1 MKNMGSQSEILF
13 HGILDVQKIPVGWTT
28 FFFLAL
34 KFGRNSYKKPPCE
47 ISMVPYLLNPKLV
60 SISDF
65 HFNSKLKTVQMKLMK
80 ASSKP
85 SACLPYLLVS
95 PAWLSRDLNR
105 LSSLLQRQLP
115 SFTQCTHVISICG
128 GWGSG
133 LWWWWLY
140 DDFDDQSTLT
150 LQQWLCWRFLRD
162 MVFLT
167 SYVKL
172 WKCSLTI
179 GILLGCCLFC
189 RRLCICPWLHWKIYC
204 YLFYLVFKAK
214 IWLASDLGTGGSTKT
229 DEFSE
234 KIAV

>member
-1 MKNMGSQSEILF
+1 MKNAYQLLSKILF
-13 HGILDVQKIPVGWTT
+13 HEILDVQKILVGWTT

-34 KFGRNSYKKPPCE
+34 KFGRNSYKKTPCE

-95 PAWLSRDLNR
+95 LAWLSRDLNR

-115 SFTQCTHVISICG
+115 SFTQCTHVISIWG

-150 LQQWLCWRFLRD
+150 LQQCLCWRFLLD
-162 MVFLT
+162 VVFPT
-167 SYVKL
+167 S
-172 WKCSLTI
+172 
-179 GILLGCCLFC
+179 
-189 RRLCICPWLHWKIYC
+189 
-204 YLFYLVFKAK
+204 
-214 IWLASDLGTGGSTKT
+214 
-229 DEFSE
+229 
-234 KIAV
+234 

>member
-1 MKNMGSQSEILF
+1 M
-13 HGILDVQKIPVGWTT
+13 
-28 FFFLAL
+28 
-34 KFGRNSYKKPPCE
+34 
-47 ISMVPYLLNPKLV
+47 PYLLNPKLV

-115 SFTQCTHVISICG
+115 SFTQCTHVISIWG

-150 LQQWLCWRFLRD
+150 LQQCLCYQILY
-162 MVFLT
+162 LNPIIT
-167 SYVKL
+167 KKL
-172 WKCSLTI
+172 
-179 GILLGCCLFC
+179 
-189 RRLCICPWLHWKIYC
+189 
-204 YLFYLVFKAK
+204 FKLK
-214 IWLASDLGTGGSTKT
+214 TFTYPKDSTTLKKR
-229 DEFSE
+229 EINWNKF
-234 KIAV
+234 